1 MAAGLYEGLG
11 DTLQANRTEEARQ
24 AYQTALQ
31 AQDEEDRLAR
41 ARLQTKIGFGWVGQ
55 GQADQAVQAFNLAE
69 TLLGPKPFQPLAEWW
84 QRWGDVQFFRLNAY
98 YTMGRWREM
107 ARVLD
112 KLRPIVEQQGAARF
126 RGLYLLNRV
135 VMAMRRDRYV
145 ISDET
150 LADARDWLAMIPEAG
165 DRFFVEF
172 AYYLVGW
179 LLVLRG
185 EFEEAEKVLQ
195 TGLALMEETRNLWS
209 GSYVLN
215 WLAMLWRRRGQ
226 VQKARHYASRAL
238 KTARA
243 VQHPE
248 QVGLSQGHLSWVAWR
263 EGKQADAAELGQAAL
278 RAWQRSQWAYAFHW
292 TARFPLL
299 AMALEGDRI
308 PEALDHARAMLD
320 PMQQRLPADLEAALE
335 GACQMGEGGQPE
347 AIRAQLRRS
356 VEVAQDL
363 GYL

>member
-1 MAAGLYEGLG
+1 
-11 DTLQANRTEEARQ
+11 
-24 AYQTALQ
+24 
-31 AQDEEDRLAR
+31 
-41 ARLQTKIGFGWVGQ
+41 VGQ

-69 TLLGPKPFQPLAEWW
+69 ALLGPEPFQPMAEWW
-84 QRWGDVQFFRLNAY
+84 QGWGDVQLFRLNAY

-112 KLRPIVEQQGAARF
+112 KLRPIVEQQGAVRL
-126 RGLYLLNRV
+126 RGLYLCNRV

-150 LADARDWLAMIPEAG
+150 LADARDWLAMTPEAG
-165 DRFFVEF
+165 DRFFIEF
-172 AYYLVGW
+172 AHYLVGW

-195 TGLALMEETRNLWS
+195 TALGLTEQTRNLWVEA
-209 GSYVLN
+209 YVLN

-226 VQKARHYASRAL
+226 VRRARHYASRAL

-248 QVGLSQGHLSWVAWR
+248 QVGLARAHLAWVAWR
-263 EGKQADAAELGQAAL
+263 EGNLPGAEEMGRAAQ
-278 RAWQRSQWAYAFHW
+278 RSWQRSQWAYAIQW
-292 TARFPLL
+292 TALWPLL
-299 AMALEGDRI
+299 AIALEGDRI

-335 GACQMGEGGQPE
+335 KACQMADAGQPE
-347 AIRAQLRRS
+347 AIRVQLRRT
-356 VEVAQDL
+356 VELAQGL